1 MCGLPWVMT
10 DQDDRTI
17 LLIGSGPIQIGQAA
31 EFDYSGAQACRALRE
46 EGARVVLVNS
56 NPATIMTDP
65 EMADEVYIEPI
76 NTEAIAEIIRKERPD
91 GVIAGLGGQTG
102 LNVTAELAEEGV
114 LEEFN
119 VDVMG
124 TPLETIYATEDRDM
138 FRQRME
144 AIGQPVPKSVTIESV
159 GGVEDAV
166 EAVGGLPVI
175 MRTTYTLGGAG
186 SGVIGEMDEL
196 KDAVRQGL
204 NLSRD
209 DRVMITESIDGW
221 VELEYEVMRDA
232 DDSCIIICNMENI
245 DPMGIHTGESIV
257 VTPSQVIP
265 DEGHQEMRDAAL
277 EVIRELGIQGGC
289 NIQFAWRDDGTPG
302 GEYRVVEVNPRVS
315 RSSALASKATGY
327 PIARVTAKVAL
338 GKRLH
343 EIENEITGQ
352 TTAAFEPAI
361 DYIVTKV
368 PRWPKDKFTDVEFEL
383 GPAMKSTGE
392 AMAIGRT
399 FEESLLKAL
408 RSSEYGPAADWTE
421 VSDEDL
427 EQEYLARPT
436 PDRPYAMFEAF
447 DRGYSVDAVVELTE
461 IKRWYVERYK
471 RVAEAAEAAADG
483 EFQTAANAGFTD
495 QEIAALAGG
504 EFRDTHASWLPGH
517 LRDERGTVEGSAAT
531 DGGAAATLDEVD
543 TATSDRD
550 FKLVDTCAGEFAA
563 STPYYYSARDPVSAL
578 NRDELQ
584 VDRDVESVVV
594 IGGGPIRIGQGV
606 EFDYCSVHAIR
617 ALREMGSEALRT
629 SDDSSG
635 HSPREHIDAHVVNNN
650 PETVSTDYDTSDG
663 LFFEPIT
670 AEEVADV
677 IEATNAD
684 GVMVQFGGQTS
695 VDIGRP
701 LERELDRRGL
711 DCEIL
716 GTAVDAMDLAE
727 DRDRF
732 NKLMAELGIAQAEG
746 GTATSKQEALAL
758 AHDIGYPV
766 LVRPSYVLGGRAME
780 VVYNDEDLE
789 TFIEEAVRVSPEKPI
804 LVDEFLADAVE
815 LDVDAVSDGEN
826 VLIGGVMEHVETA
839 GIHSG
844 DSACMIPPRSL
855 GREVNRR
862 VREVTEDIAR
872 ALDTVG
878 LLNVQLAVKDGEV
891 YVLEANPRSSR
902 TVPFVSKATGVPVA
916 KIAAKVMAGASIDEL
931 GYEEQIPEHVSVK
944 DVVLPFDRLP
954 GSDPR
959 LGPEMKSTGEV
970 MGTAK
975 TFGKA
980 YQKAQMSVGKPIP
993 LSGTVL
999 LDLPVAGFGEF
1010 FDVVEPSDF
1019 ESEAAI
1025 EAALHK
1031 GEIDLVLSRERDVL
1045 EVCVEETITYF
1056 TTIESAQAT
1065 LEAIRHSDE
1074 PLDVAPIDERPK
1086 MQEYWGQPKDRED
1099 LRTQVETLR
1108 EIANAGYLGALGVE
1122 EDELASFVNSLDAV
1136 LETVDRSVLLLG
1148 AQTDADAEKRRALRE
1163 RLGEHGYDP
1172 REVGELPDVAGR
1184 TEEQNTATYMMLS
1197 RFSILIDRDPSQRL
1211 SAYETAKAHNN
1222 VLARLVPAD
1231 RSRQTTH
1238 MIGGHEQTDLPH
1250 VAEFEFEDDP
1260 SEVLGEAVSW
1270 AESVVESRRQSTRDR
1285 LPWRAGN

>member
-1 MCGLPWVMT
+1 MT
-10 DQDDRTI
+10 EGEDRTI

-65 EMADEVYIEPI
+65 DMADEVYIEPI
-76 NTEAIAEIIRKERPD
+76 TTEAIAEIIRKEQPD

-114 LEEFN
+114 LEEYD

-124 TPLETIYATEDRDM
+124 TPLDTIYATEDRDQ

-144 AIGQPVPKSVTIESV
+144 DIGQPVPKSETIDDIDELD
-159 GGVEDAV
+159 DAV
-166 EAVGGLPVI
+166 DAVGGLPVI

-186 SGVIGEMDEL
+186 SGVIGNMEEL
-196 KDAVRQGL
+196 REATRRGL

-209 DRVMITESIDGW
+209 NRVMITESIDGW
-221 VELEYEVMRDA
+221 IELEYEVMRDA

-277 EVIRELGIQGGC
+277 EVIRDLGIQGGC
-289 NIQFAWRDDGTPG
+289 NIQFAWHDDGTPG

-343 EIENEITGQ
+343 EIDNEITGE

-368 PRWPKDKFTDVEFEL
+368 PRWPKDKFRDVEFEL

-408 RSSEYGPAADWTE
+408 RSSEYEPSVDWDE
-421 VSDEDL
+421 VSDDEL
-427 EQEYLARPT
+427 ESQYLERPT

-447 DRGYSVDAVVELTE
+447 GRGYSVEDVVELTE
-461 IKRWYVERYK
+461 IREWYTERYK
-471 RVAEAAEAAADG
+471 RVAEAAEAAAAG
-483 EFQTAANAGFTD
+483 EFQTAASAGFTD
-495 QEIAALAGG
+495 QEITALAGG
-504 EFRDTHASWLPGH
+504 AFNDTHTSWLPTEDTTDDAVEEEARPDG
-517 LRDERGTVEGSAAT
+517 GTTVTVE
-531 DGGAAATLDEVD
+531 DVGAR
-543 TATSDRD
+543 TSDRD
-550 FKLVDTCAGEFAA
+550 FKLVDTCAGEFVA
-563 STPYYYSARDPVSAL
+563 STPYYYSARDPISGL

-584 VDRDVESVVV
+584 VDRDIESVVV
-594 IGGGPIRIGQGV
+594 VGGGPIRIGQGV

-617 ALREMGSEALRT
+617 ALREMG
-629 SDDSSG
+629 
-635 HSPREHIDAHVVNNN
+635 IDAHVVNNN

-695 VDIGRP
+695 VDIGHP
-701 LERELDRRGL
+701 LEQELDRRDL

-716 GTAVDAMDLAE
+716 GTSVDAMDLAE

-732 NKLMAELGIAQAEG
+732 NKLMDELGISQAEG
-746 GTATSKQEALAL
+746 ATATSKEEALER
-758 AHDIGYPV
+758 AHEIGYPV

-789 TFIEEAVRVSPEKPI
+789 TYIEEAVRVSPDKPI

-815 LDVDAVSDGEN
+815 LDVDAVSDGET

-839 GIHSG
+839 GVHSG

-855 GREVNRR
+855 GRDVNRR
-862 VREVTEDIAR
+862 VREVVEEIAT

-878 LLNVQLAVKDGEV
+878 LLNVQLAVRDGEV
-891 YVLEANPRSSR
+891 FVLEANPRSSR
-902 TVPFVSKATGVPVA
+902 TVPFVSKATGVPIA
-916 KIAAKVMAGASIDEL
+916 KIAAKVMAGATLDEL
-931 GYEEQIPEHVSVK
+931 DYEEQIPEQVSVK

-970 MGTAK
+970 MGTAD

-980 YQKAQMSVGKPIP
+980 YEKAQMARDNTIP
-993 LSGTVL
+993 LSGTALV
-999 LDLPVAGFGEF
+999 DLPVVGFGEF
-1010 FDVVEPSDF
+1010 FDVRDLDDF
-1019 ESEAAI
+1019 GSRSELTD
-1025 EAALHK
+1025 ALRE
-1031 GEIDLVLSRERDVL
+1031 GDIDLVLTRDREVL
-1045 EVCVEETITYF
+1045 EICVEEGISYF
-1056 TTIESAQAT
+1056 STIESAQAG
-1065 LEAIRHSDE
+1065 LEAIRHSGE
-1074 PLDVAPIDERPK
+1074 PLAVEPIDDRPK

-1099 LRTQVETLR
+1099 LRTQIEALR
-1108 EIANAGYLGALGVE
+1108 SIADAGYLDVMGE
-1122 EDELASFVNSLDAV
+1122 EGGELADFGDALDTV
-1136 LETVDRSVLLLG
+1136 LDTIDNSVLLME
-1148 AQTDADAEKRRALRE
+1148 ASTDETSDLDTVRE
-1163 RLGEHGYDP
+1163 VLTDHGYDA
-1172 REVGELPDVAGR
+1172 RVATEMPDVEGR
-1184 TEEQNTATYMMLS
+1184 TDEEKKAIYMMLS
-1197 RFSILIDRDPSQRL
+1197 KFSILLDRDASRRL
-1211 SAYETAKAHNN
+1211 SEYETAKAHNN
-1222 VLARLVPAD
+1222 VLARLVPSD
-1231 RSRQTTH
+1231 RDRRTTH
-1238 MIGGHEQTDLPH
+1238 MIGGHEDNDH
-1250 VAEFEFEDDP
+1250 DHIREFEFDDEP
-1260 SEVLGEAVSW
+1260 MAVLDEAVSW
-1270 AESVVESRRQSTRDR
+1270 AESVVERRRQSTRDR
-1285 LPWRAGN
+1285 LPWRRST